1 MNTPVTLASVGGIML
16 IATVAKRQQEVFISL
31 KFSKNGNF
39 NYFAENVFVNY
50 PHGQH
55 KRCGIATF
63 EFCN

>member
-1 MNTPVTLASVGGIML
+1 MNTLVTLASVGGIML
-16 IATVAKRQQEVFISL
+16 IATVTIRQQEIFLLL
-31 KFSKNGNF
+31 KFSENGSF

-55 KRCGIATF
+55 KRCGMATF